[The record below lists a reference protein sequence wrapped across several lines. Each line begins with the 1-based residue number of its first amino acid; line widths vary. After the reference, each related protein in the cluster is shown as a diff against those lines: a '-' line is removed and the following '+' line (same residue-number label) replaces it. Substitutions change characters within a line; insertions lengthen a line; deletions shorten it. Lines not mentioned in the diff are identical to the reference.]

1 MNPYGCHNQPRPV
14 AGAPTHMAQNGWVN
28 GRLQANPTRGPKY
41 VAIRHVMSTT
51 CQYDK
56 RTGDPRCNGC
66 HQIQEQ
72 TA

>member
-1 MNPYGCHNQPRPV
+1 MNPYGCHDQPRPTAETTIPAQ
-14 AGAPTHMAQNGWVN
+14 AGWRKALNR
-28 GRLQANPTRGPKY
+28 GRIVRL
-41 VAIRHVMSTT
+41 AIKVDVIHTMSTT

-56 RTGDPRCNGC
+56 RTGDPRCAGC